1 MVKKDQNKTKQQQQQ
16 QKQKQ
21 KKQMVKENND
31 PNKYP
36 WFSIKNYAWRRNSFV
51 VRLKIF
57 VNVFK
62 VTF

>member
-1 MVKKDQNKTKQQQQQ
+1 MVKKDQNKAKQQQQ

-36 WFSIKNYAWRRNSFV
+36 
-51 VRLKIF
+51 
-57 VNVFK
+57 
-62 VTF
+62 

>member
-1 MVKKDQNKTKQQQQQ
+1 MNSHKMVKKDQNKTKQQQQQQ

-36 WFSIKNYAWRRNSFV
+36 
-51 VRLKIF
+51 
-57 VNVFK
+57 
-62 VTF
+62 

>member
-1 MVKKDQNKTKQQQQQ
+1 MNSHKMVKKDQNKTKQQQQQ

-36 WFSIKNYAWRRNSFV
+36 
-51 VRLKIF
+51 
-57 VNVFK
+57 
-62 VTF
+62 

>member
-1 MVKKDQNKTKQQQQQ
+1 MNSHKMVKKDQNKTKQQQQ

-36 WFSIKNYAWRRNSFV
+36 
-51 VRLKIF
+51 
-57 VNVFK
+57 
-62 VTF
+62 

>member
-1 MVKKDQNKTKQQQQQ
+1 MVKKDQNKTKQQQQ

-36 WFSIKNYAWRRNSFV
+36 
-51 VRLKIF
+51 
-57 VNVFK
+57 
-62 VTF
+62 